1 MQQAESEIA
10 SEICKPCSS
19 MLAQVLGSGCGFC
32 LATSTLNLLPGTMQ
46 RIALSLQ
53 GRELVERQAS
63 VMHTSVLVVQS
74 LLPPLI
80 IPFPFHVILAS
91 ASKLKAFLPHIS
103 ISLTVAGCCRWELG
117 VEGTDLRAV
126 MAMLGV
132 NGEHSVTNSVAE
144 IEKYLGIEAARKVI
158 IQEVVKVMSAYGI
171 QIDHRH
177 TMLLADCMTFKVR
190 PSTPSASAFC
200 SAKPGVCPCGILTL

>member
-1 MQQAESEIA
+1 
-10 SEICKPCSS
+10 
-19 MLAQVLGSGCGFC
+19 
-32 LATSTLNLLPGTMQ
+32 
-46 RIALSLQ
+46 
-53 GRELVERQAS
+53 
-63 VMHTSVLVVQS
+63 MHTSVLVVES

-80 IPFPFHVILAS
+80 ISYPFHVILAS
-91 ASKLKAFLPHIS
+91 EFKLKDFLPHIS
-103 ISLTVAGCCRWELG
+103 ILLTFAGCCRWELG

-132 NGEHSVTNSVAE
+132 NGEQSVTNSVAE

-190 PSTPSASAFC
+190 TIRFC
-200 SAKPGVCPCGILTL
+200 STCTRAW